1 MARRRGRRKKPFKFK
16 FRKEIVYSVT
26 SISLGL
32 LGLIVMLSFTRQGLF
47 LTTLYTTLH
56 AAFGWT
62 LLFAP
67 FLLFA
72 LALMMTQLKWS
83 LTNPNVFL
91 GGLLIFA
98 SSMGLT
104 QAGTLGEQLFLS
116 IEILITPLG
125 AVFVYLSL
133 LMVGL
138 IVLTNTPLEEFML
151 FVHDIFASFF
161 KAIGSVKSAG
171 SQSTPKPFETT
182 STKIN
187 IKGGESKKDD
197 TPVPDEPPP
206 DKKSSDFEDQIISTP
221 SGETRIWKYP
231 PITLLSTERGE
242 KADRGDLNEN
252 ARIIES
258 TLSSFGIQAHVA
270 EVNGGPA
277 VTQYAIRIAEGTK
290 LSKIKALQ
298 NDLALALA
306 APTGQIRIEAP
317 IPGRSLVGI
326 EIPNRS
332 AEIVT
337 LRDTLLDKELKKHKS
352 KLAIGLGLGVSG
364 ETIIGDIK
372 KMPHLLVAGATGSGK
387 SVCINTIIC
396 TLLYRNSPQEL
407 KLIMVDPKRVELTGY
422 NGIPH
427 LLTPV
432 ITDSERVVAALQWTV
447 KKMDER
453 YKMFQE
459 VGARNIDEYNEL
471 SGFTAMEH
479 ILIVIDELADVMLFA
494 PSKVEDLITRLA
506 QMSRA
511 TGIHLLVATQ
521 RPSVNVITGLIKAN
535 IPARIAFNVTSM
547 VDSRVIIDMPGAEKL
562 IGKGD
567 MLFIPPDKAL
577 PMRIQGTFVKNHEIN
592 ALIDYLK
599 KSIQGEIEYQEE
611 VTEKYLTEASDANAG
626 TGEEKDELFDEAV
639 IAVVQAGKGSTSY
652 LQRRLS
658 IGYNRAAR
666 IMDQLETFGVVGSQ
680 DGVKPREVIVKS
692 FEEYQAK
699 NQQE

>member
-1 MARRRGRRKKPFKFK
+1 MARRRGRRKKPFKLK
-16 FRKEIVYSVT
+16 FRKEIVYSVA
-26 SISLGL
+26 SILLGL
-32 LGLIVMLSFTRQGLF
+32 LGFVVMLSFTRQGLF
-47 LTTLYTTLH
+47 LTTIYTTLH

-62 LLFAP
+62 LLVVP
-67 FLLFA
+67 FLLFTMS
-72 LALMMTQLKWS
+72 LMLTQLKWTITS
-83 LTNPNVFL
+83 PNIFF
-91 GGLLIFA
+91 GGTLIFVA
-98 SSMGLT
+98 SMGLT

-116 IEILITPLG
+116 IEILITSLG
-125 AVFVYLSL
+125 AIVVYLSL
-133 LMVGL
+133 LTVGF
-138 IVLTNTPLEEFML
+138 IVLTNTPLEEFL
-151 FVHDIFASFF
+151 LVIHDIFSSIF
-161 KAIGSVKSAG
+161 KAIGSVKSAKSNNP
-171 SQSTPKPFETT
+171 SQKPFETT

-187 IKGGESKKDD
+187 IKGESKKD
-197 TPVPDEPPP
+197 EPSQEEPSREQKSPP
-206 DKKSSDFEDQIISTP
+206 DFEDQIISTR
-221 SGETRIWKYP
+221 SGETKIWKYP
-231 PITLLSTERGE
+231 PISLLSTERGE

-252 ARIIES
+252 ARIIEG
-258 TLSSFGIQAHVA
+258 TLGSFGIQAHVA

-290 LSKIKALQ
+290 LSKIKSLQ

-337 LRDTLLDKELKKHKS
+337 LRDTLLDKDLKKSKS

-364 ETIIGDIK
+364 ETIMGDIK
-372 KMPHLLVAGATGSGK
+372 KMPHLLIAGATGSGK

-396 TLLYRNSPQEL
+396 TLLFRNSPQEL
-407 KLIMVDPKRVELTGY
+407 KFIMVDPKRVELTGY

-479 ILIVIDELADVMLFA
+479 IILMIDELADVMLFA

-511 TGIHLLVATQ
+511 TGIHLIVATQ

-562 IGKGD
+562 LGKGD
-567 MLFIPPDKAL
+567 MLFVPPDKAL
-577 PMRIQGTFVKNHEIN
+577 PMRIQGTFVKNNEIN

-599 KSIQGEIEYQEE
+599 KSTQGEIEYQEE
-611 VTEKYLTEASDANAG
+611 VTEKYLSEASSSLGDG
-626 TGEEKDELFDEAV
+626 SEEKDELFDEAV
-639 IAVVQAGKGSTSY
+639 QAVIEAGKGSTSY
-652 LQRRLS
+652 LQRKLS

-666 IMDQLETFGVVGSQ
+666 IMDQLETYGVVGPQ
-680 DGVKPREVIVKS
+680 DGVKPREVIVRS

-699 NQQE
+699 NQE